1 MKRWIIWAGLG
12 CALLGTY
19 LLLGPTQIGGPV
31 SYVVT
36 SGSSMAPALDDGDLV
51 VVRESRS
58 YEVGDVV
65 AYFNPTLGSPV
76 LHRIIDISGERFVF
90 KGDNSDRIDE
100 FRPTRSDLIGKR
112 WFTIAGGGTILRK
125 ALSPWTAAGL
135 ASLVALS
142 ITGSLGLR
150 RRRGPGDAPT
160 PTSGAADGI
169 VPPTEKFRRA
179 ATVVAVLFGVSAL
192 GAFLSFRAPAEEN
205 VMNELSYQQ
214 VGRFDYRA
222 ATGTG
227 DVYKGGLL
235 STGDPIYRSLVKSV
249 RFTFAYGFVSE
260 QEASIDG
267 EANLRLRLSSPDG
280 WSRVLVLAPRS
291 TFAGS
296 SATVSGDVSLRRLGG
311 ILTSVKEKTGF
322 DPGLY
327 TLEIVPHVVIEGS
340 VAGRRLSESF
350 EPPLTFTLDAT
361 KMQLAQADIDVEIAS
376 SVNPVAEGSVSV
388 SGIRANRLS
397 LFGIEVPVGTA
408 RLVTATATLLAALVL
423 GVIGLWYRRAAA
435 SQTPGE
441 EIFARY
447 PDRFVAVRSFD
458 RLLDLPSVEVTSIE
472 GLIRMSDASG
482 ILILYVPEE
491 PVDLFIL
498 EHGGIAYF
506 FSTSNFP
513 RKTRL
518 VRSRRR
524 DEEGLSVTGS
534 LRLDETEKAD
544 AP

>member
-1 MKRWIIWAGLG
+1 MKRWIIGAGLG
-12 CALLGTY
+12 CVLLIAY

-36 SGSSMAPALDDGDLV
+36 SGNSMAPALEEGDLV
-51 VVRESRS
+51 VVRESSS

-65 AYFNPTLGSPV
+65 AYFDPILGSPV
-76 LHRIIDISGERFVF
+76 LHRIVDMSGDRFVF
-90 KGDNSDRIDE
+90 KGDNTDRIDE
-100 FRPTRSDLIGKR
+100 FRPTHSDLIGKR

-179 ATVVAVLFGVSAL
+179 ATVVAVLLGVSVL

-214 VGRFDYRA
+214 AGRFDYRA

-227 DVYKGGLL
+227 DVYEGGSL
-235 STGDPIYRSLVKSV
+235 STGDPIYRSLVESV
-249 RFTFAYGFVSE
+249 RFTFSYGFVSE
-260 QEASIDG
+260 ANASIDG
-267 EANLRLRLSSPDG
+267 EADLKLRLSSPDG
-280 WSRVLVLAPRS
+280 WSRVLALAPR
-291 TFAGS
+291 TAFTGS
-296 SATVSGDVSLRRLGG
+296 SVRVGGTLQLGKLDR
-311 ILTSVKEKTGF
+311 ILTTVRGQTGF

-327 TLEIVPHVVIEGS
+327 TLEIVPHVAIEGS
-340 VAGRRLSESF
+340 LAGRPLSESF

-361 KMQLAQADIDVEIAS
+361 KMQLAQADVDVEIAS
-376 SVNPVAEGSVSV
+376 SVNPVADGSVSV
-388 SGIRANRLS
+388 SGVRANNLTLLEIR
-397 LFGIEVPVGTA
+397 VPVREA
-408 RLVTATATLLAALVL
+408 RVVTATAALLAALAL
-423 GVIGLWYRRAAA
+423 GFIGLRYRRADADQ
-435 SQTPGE
+435 SLGE
-441 EIFARY
+441 RIVGRY

-458 RLLDLPSVEVTSIE
+458 RLLDLPSVEMTSIE
-472 GLIRMSDASG
+472 GLVRMSDASG
-482 ILILYVPEE
+482 ILILYVPVE

-518 VRSRRR
+518 VRARRK
-524 DEEGLSVTGS
+524 DEGELGVTRS
-534 LRLDETEKAD
+534 LRLDEREKAD

>member
-1 MKRWIIWAGLG
+1 MKRWIIGAGLG
-12 CALLGTY
+12 CVLLIAY

-36 SGSSMAPALDDGDLV
+36 SGNSMAPALEEGDLV
-51 VVRESRS
+51 VVRESSS

-65 AYFNPTLGSPV
+65 AYFDPILGSPV
-76 LHRIIDISGERFVF
+76 LHRIVDMSGDRFVF
-90 KGDNSDRIDE
+90 KGDNTDRIDE
-100 FRPTRSDLIGKR
+100 FRPTHSDLIGKR

-179 ATVVAVLFGVSAL
+179 ATVVAVLLGVSVL

-214 VGRFDYRA
+214 AGRFDYRA

-227 DVYKGGLL
+227 DVYEGGSL
-235 STGDPIYRSLVKSV
+235 STGDPIYRSLVESV
-249 RFTFAYGFVSE
+249 RFTFSYGFVSE
-260 QEASIDG
+260 ANASIDG
-267 EANLRLRLSSPDG
+267 EADLKLRLSSPDG
-280 WSRVLVLAPRS
+280 WSRVLALAPR
-291 TFAGS
+291 TAFTGS
-296 SATVSGDVSLRRLGG
+296 SVRVGGTLQLGKLDR
-311 ILTSVKEKTGF
+311 ILTTVRGQTGF

-327 TLEIVPHVVIEGS
+327 TLEIVPHVAIEGS
-340 VAGRRLSESF
+340 LAGRPLSESF

-361 KMQLAQADIDVEIAS
+361 KMQLAQADVDVEIAS
-376 SVNPVAEGSVSV
+376 SVNPVADGSVSV
-388 SGIRANRLS
+388 SGVRANNLT
-397 LFGIEVPVGTA
+397 LLGIRVPVREA
-408 RLVTATATLLAALVL
+408 RVVTATAALLAALAL
-423 GVIGLWYRRAAA
+423 GFIGLRYRRADADQ
-435 SQTPGE
+435 SLGE
-441 EIFARY
+441 RIVGRY

-458 RLLDLPSVEVTSIE
+458 RLLDLPSVEMTSIE
-472 GLIRMSDASG
+472 GLVRMSDASG
-482 ILILYVPEE
+482 ILILYVPVE

-518 VRSRRR
+518 VRARRK
-524 DEEGLSVTGS
+524 DEGELGVTRS
-534 LRLDETEKAD
+534 LRLDEREKAD